1 MYKIQNTKLR
11 NSSRTELTKSQLLNV
26 MVLSNEMT
34 IRFDFTLL
42 ILDAVQHNWNLYLQ
56 LDEVKNCKSSKQ
68 HVYVGIH
75 SKSNSINSE
84 IN

>member
-34 IRFDFTLL
+34 IRFDLTLL
-42 ILDAVQHNWNLYLQ
+42 ILNTVQHNWNLYLQ
-56 LDEVKNCKSSKQ
+56 LDEVKTSKSSKQ

>member
-34 IRFDFTLL
+34 IRFDLTLL
-42 ILDAVQHNWNLYLQ
+42 ILNTVQHNWNLYLQ
-56 LDEVKNCKSSKQ
+56 LDEVKIFKSKQ

-75 SKSNSINSE
+75 SKSIAL
-84 IN
+84 IAR

>member
-34 IRFDFTLL
+34 IRFDLTLL
-42 ILDAVQHNWNLYLQ
+42 ILNAVQHNWKLYLQ
-56 LDEVKNCKSSKQ
+56 LDEVKNSKSSKQ
-68 HVYVGIH
+68 HVYVIH

>member
-42 ILDAVQHNWNLYLQ
+42 ILNAVQHNWNLYLQ
-56 LDEVKNCKSSKQ
+56 LDEVKKSKSSKQ
-68 HVYVGIH
+68 HVYVIY